1 MYNHLRLTALIVA
14 QFASYNVISTH
25 ELASL
30 ITAVA
35 KTLTGLDQGPQPSDP
50 SATRTRPTP
59 AQIRKSVTYDA
70 IISFENG
77 KAYRSLTRHL
87 NLLGLT
93 PGAYRRKWGLPDDY
107 PMVAPGHHER
117 RSMNA
122 KAQGLGRRR
131 PAGVDSADQS

>member
-1 MYNHLRLTALIVA
+1 MHNHLRLTALIVA
-14 QFASYNVISTH
+14 QFASYNVISAH

-35 KTLTGLDQGPQPSDP
+35 KTLTGLDQGPQASDP
-50 SATRTRPTP
+50 PPTLTRPTP

-93 PGAYRRKWGLPDDY
+93 PEAYRLKWGLPDDY

-117 RSMNA
+117 RSLNA

-131 PAGVDSADQS
+131 PSGGEDATEI